1 MPQRTDDR
9 RKKKVLAAVL
19 ALVAVLVLLL
29 GGWFAWRQ
37 TSPPLPEDLADIEDL
52 LDDGRYQRMS
62 NAEQRPYQERIN
74 ELWGGMSPEDRERLG
89 ELIQD
94 NPDAQQAAMDAMV
107 QGMRDMYANAVRS
120 GNMGPL
126 NAMADQ
132 MGNRMAEGGGDRP
145 EMTEEELEEARDR
158 MNNFLDSGDPQ
169 AMGFMSEMFKGMME
183 RRRERGLG
191 GF

>member
-1 MPQRTDDR
+1 MQIHQEDK
-9 RKKKVLAAVL
+9 RKKRLIAAVL

-29 GGWFAWRQ
+29 GGWFAWKQ

-52 LDDGRYQRMS
+52 LDDSRYQGMS

-74 ELWGGMSPEDRERLG
+74 ELWGGMSPEDRQRLG

-94 NPDAQQAAMDAMV
+94 NPDAQQEAMNAMV

-120 GNMGPL
+120 GDMGPL

-132 MGNRMAEGGGDRP
+132 IGNSMAEGGGDRP
-145 EMTEEELEEARDR
+145 EMTEEELAEAREG
-158 MNNFLDSGDPQ
+158 MNRFLDTGDPQ
-169 AMGFMSEMFKGMME
+169 AMGFMSEMFKGMMQ
-183 RRRERGLG
+183 RRRDRGLG